1 MQQTQ
6 KASGI
11 SKRWETT
18 LIYAHRS
25 VRRNNMPIFDPN
37 VARAKEEGDVELTFR
52 ETLPSDV
59 ERLFSVRAR
68 NRENPISKEQLA
80 ELGIT
85 PDAIAG
91 DVASG
96 RIKGGFARMIRILSA
111 SVTAMGRPARFW
123 SWLCCLST
131 RAGALVASSL
141 LTLLNGF
148 DPWVSILYGWRHH
161 PTRAYGPM
169 AFIGRL
175 DGVRKAKLTRTA
187 MRFLCSSRIQE
198 RSLPSDHE
206 LGVSR

>member
-1 MQQTQ
+1 LDEILFGN
-6 KASGI
+6 ASFPI
-11 SKRWETT
+11 S
-18 LIYAHRS
+18 
-25 VRRNNMPIFDPN
+25 DPN
-37 VARAKEEGDVELTFR
+37 VACAKIGGDVELTFR

-68 NRENPISKEQLA
+68 TTENPISKEQLA

-85 PDAIAG
+85 PEAIAG

-96 RIKGGFARMIRILSA
+96 RIKGWICSHDSDLVGFCNGDGE
-111 SVTAMGRPARFW
+111 TGEFW

-141 LTLLNGF
+141 LTLLHGF

-169 AFIGRL
+169 AFIDRL
-175 DGVRKAKLTRTA
+175 DGVRMAKLTRTA